1 MCAWKGVKIRVMWP
15 HEKCGGMTRFC
26 VGTGVRGGLWFVV
39 GAVRGCLWLEAGS
52 RRTAVD
58 SLRAALS
65 SARKVGNEDRARRAS
80 E

>member
-1 MCAWKGVKIRVMWP
+1 MWP

-26 VGTGVRGGLWFVV
+26 VGSGGREV
-39 GAVRGCLWLEAGS
+39 GAVRGWLRFEAGGQLVS
-52 RRTAVD
+52 AD

-65 SARKVGNEDRARRAS
+65 SAIKVGDVMMARRAS